1 MKKTPTFLLAL
12 LFVACTTANADKT
25 TGEPHEMVVVDNPD
39 SASVSDAKNEVVS
52 EVLLPVCTKFYHKIC
67 KSGLASPEAIL
78 NKSGYYV
85 LDMESYKSALR
96 KTGIF
101 TDRFIAAQD
110 STFGECQ
117 RTLETEQ
124 LTEEEVWEG
133 GIEMNAP
140 LLCGFLDYAYYFNA
154 QDEPDSF
161 QLKKS
166 SVNEDTAFTEMH
178 FYSGEHD
185 WDDLVFLTIQ
195 FKKENGNW
203 YIDEVEKKSVER

>member
-1 MKKTPTFLLAL
+1 MKKIVPFVVIV
-12 LFVACTTANADKT
+12 LFVACTFANADKT
-25 TGEPHEMVVVDNPD
+25 TGEPHESTVTEDT
-39 SASVSDAKNEVVS
+39 VSTFVSEAKTDAVP
-52 EVLLPVCTKFYHKIC
+52 EVLLPVCTKFYQKVC
-67 KSGLASPEAIL
+67 LSGLASPDAIL

-85 LDMESYKSALR
+85 LDLKSYKSALR

-140 LLCGFLDYAYYFNA
+140 LSCGFLDYAYYFNA

-161 QLKKS
+161 RMRKS

-178 FYSGEHD
+178 FYSGESD
-185 WDDLVFLTIQ
+185 WDDMVYLEVVC
-195 FKKENGNW
+195 KKRNGTW
-203 YIDEVEKKSVER
+203 CIDKVEKKSVER